1 MNKDISLIDC
11 CDGFLF
17 LGMICK
23 KSWRVYMKL
32 ETADNDCAI
41 ALAGVYNVD
50 QLKMESEFS

>member
-1 MNKDISLIDC
+1 MNKDISFIDC

-23 KSWRVYMKL
+23 KKLAGIYMKL

-41 ALAGVYNVD
+41 A
-50 QLKMESEFS
+50 